1 MSNLTSF
8 NLNLSTVT
16 SGTVDVGNISYA
28 TASFV
33 GSGSFGLTWGSEVC
47 AVNGYTFLTDSYTQS
62 YSPSSSASPLFYVS
76 ATTGSDDVLYTIN
89 RLPDRRGQ
97 TPFTNANAALEW
109 VYDSQ
114 KYITLFTCS
123 VFNFNQL
130 GNFLLQENGFHL
142 LQQDGSKIILNF

>member
-8 NLNLSTVT
+8 NLNLSTET
-16 SGTVDVGNISYA
+16 SGTVDVGNVSYA

-62 YSPSSSASPLFYVS
+62 YSLSSSGTPLFYVT
-76 ATTGSDDVLYTIN
+76 ATTGSTDTVDTIN

-97 TPFTNANAALEW
+97 ISFTYINTALGW
-109 VYDSQ
+109 ISGSQ
-114 KYITLFTCS
+114 KYITLYTCS
-123 VFNFNQL
+123 VYDYSAN
-130 GNFLLQENGFHL
+130 LLQEDGFYL

>member
-8 NLNLSTVT
+8 NLNLSTAT
-16 SGTVDVGNISYA
+16 SGTVDVGNVSYA

-33 GSGSFGLTWGSEVC
+33 GSGSFGLTWGAEVC

-62 YSPSSSASPLFYVS
+62 YSPSSSATPLFYVT
-76 ATTGSDDVLYTIN
+76 ATTGSTDTVDTIN

-97 TPFTNANAALEW
+97 IPFTYINTALGWISGSE
-109 VYDSQ
+109 
-114 KYITLFTCS
+114 KYITLYTCS
-123 VFNFNQL
+123 VYDYPAN
-130 GNFLLQENGFHL
+130 LLQEDGYYL

>member
-8 NLNLSTVT
+8 NLNLSTAT
-16 SGTVDVGNISYA
+16 SGTVDVGNVSYA

-62 YSPSSSASPLFYVS
+62 YSLSSSGTPLFYVT
-76 ATTGSDDVLYTIN
+76 ATTGSTDTVDTIN

-97 TPFTNANAALEW
+97 ISFTYINTALGW
-109 VYDSQ
+109 ISGSQ
-114 KYITLFTCS
+114 KYITLYTCS
-123 VFNFNQL
+123 VYDYSAN
-130 GNFLLQENGFHL
+130 LLQEDGFYL